1 MGNVKQISSNS
12 MEEIS
17 IISKIKYHITVFDKN
32 VHFLCEISNNST
44 CGTGLVSSNISIHVT
59 LDENE
64 GNCQYRFV
72 VSLHFN
78 RNLVHV
84 THLYLT

>member
-1 MGNVKQISSNS
+1 MKQISSNS

-17 IISKIKYHITVFDKN
+17 ISSKIKYHITVFDKN

-78 RNLVHV
+78 RNLVQV

>member
-1 MGNVKQISSNS
+1 

-32 VHFLCEISNNST
+32 VNFLCEISNNST
-44 CGTGLVSSNISIHVT
+44 CGTGLVSSKISIHVM

-78 RNLVHV
+78 RNLVQV
-84 THLYLT
+84 TYLYLT

>member
-1 MGNVKQISSNS
+1 

-17 IISKIKYHITVFDKN
+17 MISKVKVHITVFDKD
-32 VHFLCEISNNST
+32 VHFLCEISNNSS
-44 CGTGLVSSNISIHVT
+44 CITGLVSSNISIYVT

-84 THLYLT
+84 THLYLTWNNI